1 MAKPVELYTTAGCP
15 YSAAARED
23 LEWRGIDFV
32 EYDVEQDREAYER
45 MLELTGGNRTVP
57 VLAYYDLRPR
67 PFYPGERL
75 QNRRLL
81 VEPVVLGRRLEHRVF
96 AAHVV
101 DG

>member
-1 MAKPVELYTTAGCP
+1 MLYGYLEKVAWEKMERWPRFIGGASMTKPIELYTTAGCP

-57 VLAYYDLRPR
+57 VI
-67 PFYPGERL
+67 
-75 QNRRLL
+75 
-81 VEPVVLGRRLEHRVF
+81 VEEGKPIQVGWMGQGCF
-96 AAHVV
+96 I
-101 DG
+101 